1 MNSGLDRARKKPDE
15 EDEKEIKKNRK
26 RERLRIL
33 IITLNAS
40 GRAAVHLYYVI
51 TYNIMYD
58 VMTLARYKL
67 S

>member
-1 MNSGLDRARKKPDE
+1 M
-15 EDEKEIKKNRK
+15 
-26 RERLRIL
+26 RIL

-40 GRAAVHLYYVI
+40 GRAAVQLYYVI

-67 S
+67 SWSYTAEKSCNVCM